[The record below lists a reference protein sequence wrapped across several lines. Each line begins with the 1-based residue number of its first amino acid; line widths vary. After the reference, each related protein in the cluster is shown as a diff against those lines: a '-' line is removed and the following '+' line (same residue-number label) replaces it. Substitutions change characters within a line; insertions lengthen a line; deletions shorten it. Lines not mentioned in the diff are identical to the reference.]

1 MLIPST
7 KLKESGSVRVKIK
20 VYASGRGI
28 REKLMLML
36 MLMHAPMKKNEANL
50 VSPSFCWMLSTLHT
64 NS

>member
-7 KLKESGSVRVKIK
+7 KLEESGSVRVKIK

-28 REKLMLML
+28 REKLML

-50 VSPSFCWMLSTLHT
+50 VSPSFCWMLSTLYT